1 MILVGSANANAPPLS
16 PITVAGK
23 SHGPDCT
30 YWTESGSAS
39 NSACC
44 SGGTLFF
51 GFARL
56 LIAMAPS
63 PMAVSMVFAVV
74 GGGPRAWVA
83 GLGDLFVVSALEPY
97 WTLVVSVRCARAAW
111 EMRRAQRAVQGE
123 GEEDEENEEEEAKK
137 GKDWTSSYLAATAV
151 RLL

>member
-1 MILVGSANANAPPLS
+1 MLLVGSAHANANAPPLS
-16 PITVAGK
+16 PITIARK

-44 SGGTLFF
+44 SGGTLLF

-56 LIAMAPS
+56 LMAMAPS
-63 PMAVSMVFAVV
+63 PMAVSIVFAVV

-83 GLGDLFVVSALEPY
+83 GLGHRHLC
-97 WTLVVSVRCARAAW
+97 RGHARAVLDA
-111 EMRRAQRAVQGE
+111 RG
-123 GEEDEENEEEEAKK
+123 
-137 GKDWTSSYLAATAV
+137 
-151 RLL
+151 